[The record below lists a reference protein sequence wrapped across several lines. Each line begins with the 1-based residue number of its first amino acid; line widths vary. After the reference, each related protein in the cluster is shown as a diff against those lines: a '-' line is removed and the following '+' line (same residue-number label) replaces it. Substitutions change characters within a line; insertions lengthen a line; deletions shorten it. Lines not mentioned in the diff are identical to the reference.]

1 MTETLFP
8 ANGSADRPASK
19 DPLEPLSRLED
30 QLRRSRERLVEG
42 NDGAADPAD
51 AVPAVLAADEPAET
65 PHDEIP
71 AVTAPSPYAALAELT
86 PVHEFAFEPDAP
98 LTPEQ
103 DLEDGF
109 VVVALPDMPEPDLG
123 FEIPEIPLVE
133 LPEPF
138 ADLAPEPVERDAFL
152 AAAGVGAN
160 AGGTDEATDH
170 LAHVAEEDDVW
181 QPFPEVR
188 ADAAVAPPDDVD
200 MTGVPAAAAMPAAAL
215 EQDPLPVPASV
226 VARSAASAST
236 SPSVAA
242 TGDEADRALAEAARE
257 VSWLA
262 RRVAD
267 GLESMTG
274 RLDAFERRFAEL
286 ADRPATA
293 AASASPAVPAPSPND
308 PTALEE
314 WSMALAR
321 LVRSDSNALRD
332 EVHRI
337 AEEQDVALAEVHRLT
352 EENGARIS
360 ASVEETIARI
370 DGAVLKLADA
380 IEERL
385 GSAVA
390 SLEAAADAMR
400 SEDQETLVRLIDDRM
415 EALAR
420 LVRSDNERISA
431 RLEAEI
437 GIGREVLRAAKELQ
451 ASLAS
456 DVASAL
462 DQRDRIFRASGSGS
476 R

>member
-1 MTETLFP
+1 MTDTLFP
-8 ANGSADRPASK
+8 ADGSADRPAPK

-42 NDGAADPAD
+42 QEGDADPAD
-51 AVPAVLAADEPAET
+51 AVPAVLATPEAPEPVLEEPPVIA
-65 PHDEIP
+65 P
-71 AVTAPSPYAALAELT
+71 ASPYAALAELT
-86 PVHEFAFEPDAP
+86 PVHDFAFEPDAP

-103 DLEDGF
+103 DIEDGF
-109 VVVALPDMPEPDLG
+109 VVVSLPDMPEPQADA

-133 LPEPF
+133 LPDPIEVFAPIVPTAQEP
-138 ADLAPEPVERDAFL
+138 AVVERTSAT
-152 AAAGVGAN
+152 
-160 AGGTDEATDH
+160 GGPAEDE
-170 LAHVAEEDDVW
+170 DVW
-181 QPFPEVR
+181 QPFPEVHASPASEFR
-188 ADAAVAPPDDVD
+188 DAPMVAE
-200 MTGVPAAAAMPAAAL
+200 AAAAP

-226 VARSAASAST
+226 VSA
-236 SPSVAA
+236 VAA
-242 TGDEADRALAEAARE
+242 GETDRALAEAARE

-274 RLDAFERRFAEL
+274 RLDGFERRFAEL
-286 ADRPATA
+286 TDRPAA
-293 AASASPAVPAPSPND
+293 ADPAASAPATAPVD

-360 ASVEETIARI
+360 GAVEDTIARI
-370 DGAVLKLADA
+370 DGAVLRLADA

-400 SEDQETLVRLIDDRM
+400 SEDQEALVRLIDDRM

>member
-1 MTETLFP
+1 MLESVLGPPYPQRMTETLFP
-8 ANGSADRPASK
+8 VDGSADRPAPK

-30 QLRRSRERLVEG
+30 QLRRSRERLV
-42 NDGAADPAD
+42 DGHDADPAD
-51 AVPAVLAADEPAET
+51 RVPAVLADEPAE
-65 PHDEIP
+65 PVLSE
-71 AVTAPSPYAALAELT
+71 APVVPPTSPYAALAELT
-86 PVHEFAFEPDAP
+86 PVHDFTFEPDAP
-98 LTPEQ
+98 LTAEQ

-109 VVVALPDMPEPDLG
+109 VVVSLPDMPEPDLG
-123 FEIPEIPLVE
+123 FDIPEIPLVE
-133 LPEPF
+133 LPEP
-138 ADLAPEPVERDAFL
+138 AEMSASPAPAAGPSAPVWP
-152 AAAGVGAN
+152 AAAGDQ
-160 AGGTDEATDH
+160 GGPTPPADGDD
-170 LAHVAEEDDVW
+170 DDVW
-181 QPFPEVR
+181 QPFSEVL
-188 ADAAVAPPDDVD
+188 ADAPVTLGEAPVAEERRSV
-200 MTGVPAAAAMPAAAL
+200 AATAL
-215 EQDPLPVPASV
+215 EQDPLPVPSAV
-226 VARSAASAST
+226 VARSA
-236 SPSVAA
+236 SPAVA
-242 TGDEADRALAEAARE
+242 GDADRALAEAARE

-262 RRVAD
+262 RRVTD
-267 GLESMTG
+267 GLESMTE
-274 RLDAFERRFAEL
+274 RLDGFERRFAEL
-286 ADRPATA
+286 ADRPVSSAPPTPATA
-293 AASASPAVPAPSPND
+293 APAPSPTD

-360 ASVEETIARI
+360 GAVEETIARI
-370 DGAVLKLADA
+370 DGAVLRLADA

>member
-8 ANGSADRPASK
+8 ADGSADRPAPK

-42 NDGAADPAD
+42 HHGDADPAD
-51 AVPAVLAADEPAET
+51 AVPAVLAVPEAPEPVVEE
-65 PHDEIP
+65 PP
-71 AVTAPSPYAALAELT
+71 VVAPSSPYAALAELT
-86 PVHEFAFEPDAP
+86 PVHDFAFEPDAP

-109 VVVALPDMPEPDLG
+109 VVVSLPDMPQPQEFG

-133 LPEPF
+133 LPEPIE
-138 ADLAPEPVERDAFL
+138 ALAPIVRAEKPAEAE
-152 AAAGVGAN
+152 AAIAPAV
-160 AGGTDEATDH
+160 H
-170 LAHVAEEDDVW
+170 AEDDDVW
-181 QPFPEVR
+181 QPFPEVHL
-188 ADAAVAPPDDVD
+188 AAPEVHDAPAVEDP
-200 MTGVPAAAAMPAAAL
+200 TGVSAAAL

-226 VARSAASAST
+226 VARSATPA
-236 SPSVAA
+236 VA
-242 TGDEADRALAEAARE
+242 DDADLALAEAARE

-267 GLESMTG
+267 GLDSMTG
-274 RLDAFERRFAEL
+274 RLDGFERRFAEL
-286 ADRPATA
+286 ADRPAA
-293 AASASPAVPAPSPND
+293 PAPTPEPMAATSSPTD

-321 LVRSDSNALRD
+321 LVRSDSNAIRD

-360 ASVEETIARI
+360 GAVEDTIARI
-370 DGAVLKLADA
+370 DGAVLRLADA
-380 IEERL
+380 IEQRL

-451 ASLAS
+451 ASLAN

-462 DQRDRIFRASGSGS
+462 DQRDRIFRASGSGP